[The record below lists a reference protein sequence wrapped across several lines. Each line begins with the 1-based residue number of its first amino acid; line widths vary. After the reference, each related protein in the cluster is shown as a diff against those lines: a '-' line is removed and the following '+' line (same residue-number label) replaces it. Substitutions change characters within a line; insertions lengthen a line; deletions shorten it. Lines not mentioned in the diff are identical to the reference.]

1 MKNFQLEPGNIS
13 QHQGHLI
20 GGISGAMTNI
30 ATSGD
35 VYGLQVAGANAR
47 ALIIP
52 QLCISA
58 WCTEAFATGQAL
70 AFGVWKVTGFTAI
83 HDTGTGIK
91 TIASKRKFTGAGNAL
106 SGINV
111 RISGTDAISNAT
123 YAPIDED
130 EPLIVAAGAVST
142 TPSCSGVWTPGPGA
156 LPIALAPDE
165 GLIIRPLVAIA
176 NDGTVSLFVG
186 VDAQRD

>member
-35 VYGLQVAGANAR
+35 VYGLQVAGAAVR
-47 ALIIP
+47 PLIIP
-52 QLCISA
+52 QLFISA
-58 WCTEAFATGQAL
+58 WCTEAFGTGQAL
-70 AFGVWKVTGFTAI
+70 AFGVWKVTTFATI

-91 TIASKRKFTGAGNAL
+91 TIGSKRKFTGAGDAL
-106 SGINV
+106 AGVNV
-111 RISGTDAISNAT
+111 RIAGTTAISNAS
-123 YAPIDED
+123 YDAIDDD

-142 TPSCSGVWTPGPGA
+142 TPSCDRVWTPGEGK
-156 LPIALAPDE
+156 LPIALAPNE